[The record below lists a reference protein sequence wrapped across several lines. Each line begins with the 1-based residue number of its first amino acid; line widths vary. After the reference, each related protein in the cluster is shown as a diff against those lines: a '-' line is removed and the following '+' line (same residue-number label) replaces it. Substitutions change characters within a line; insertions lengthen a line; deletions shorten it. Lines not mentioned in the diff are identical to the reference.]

1 MEKLLTLPNMEQALL
16 EKDSIVQPELWSL
29 VLLLSPVRLDV
40 GLYPPM
46 QREEMI
52 WRSFRLD
59 VSASGSVLKA
69 LEEIIYSNPLLL
81 SDFKRVEC
89 VVDTGHSMLCP
100 PELSAEQV
108 EQVTDEAWG
117 NDSERRGEIAGYPS
131 GADNAVMYM
140 AMDADVEAFLRRT
153 FYNIKFFERKVQLC
167 RYMITHPEGECE
179 CKLYTVID
187 GDRLIVVALQGEKLQ
202 IANSFSFAAAADAA
216 YYTLACGAMLGW
228 DLHRCDVRYWG
239 KMEEQ
244 DTFVGLLRRYVP
256 SVKPL
261 SFPMMRYRVNK
272 NIMSAPLDLLITGQ
286 CG

>member
-29 VLLLSPVRLDV
+29 QMLLSPGRLDV

-59 VSASGSVLKA
+59 ESASGGMLKA
-69 LEEIIYSNPLLL
+69 LEETIYSNPLLL

-89 VVDTGHSMLCP
+89 VVDTAHSVLCP
-100 PELSAEQV
+100 PELSLEQAES
-108 EQVTDEAWG
+108 VTEGMWG
-117 NDSERRGEIAGYPS
+117 DDTEHRGELACCPT

-140 AMDADVEAFLRRT
+140 AVDADVEAFLRRT
-153 FYNIKFFERKVQLC
+153 FYNIKFLERKAQLC
-167 RYMITHPEGECE
+167 RYLISHPGSESECR
-179 CKLYTVID
+179 LYAVID
-187 GDRLIVVALQGEKLQ
+187 AYRLIVIAMQGEKLQ
-202 IANSFSFAAAADAA
+202 VANSFAFGAAADAA

-228 DLHRCDVRYWG
+228 DMQRCDVRYWG

-261 SFPMMRYRVNK
+261 SFPVMRYRVNK